1 MPFTKRMRGW
11 LLRLVLKR
19 TAAVMVG
26 LSLLAP
32 AVWLLVA
39 DLPWESGAT
48 DGVGLILGATGA
60 ALILAGLGGRRG
72 DWVEPG
78 RPD

>member
-1 MPFTKRMRGW
+1 MPLIKRLRGW

-26 LSLLAP
+26 VFLLAP
-32 AVWLLVA
+32 AVWLIVA
-39 DLPWESGAT
+39 DLSWENGAT
-48 DGVGLILGATGA
+48 DGLGLVLGASGT

-72 DWVEPG
+72 DWVE
-78 RPD
+78 

>member
-1 MPFTKRMRGW
+1 MPLIKRLRGW

-26 LSLLAP
+26 LFLLAP

-39 DLPWESGAT
+39 DLSWENGAT
-48 DGVGLILGATGA
+48 DGLGLVLGASGA

-72 DWVEPG
+72 DWVE
-78 RPD
+78 

>member
-1 MPFTKRMRGW
+1 MPLIKRLRGW

-26 LSLLAP
+26 VFLLAP
-32 AVWLLVA
+32 AVWLVVA
-39 DLPWESGAT
+39 DLSWENGAT
-48 DGVGLILGATGA
+48 DGLGLVLGASGA

-72 DWVEPG
+72 DWVE
-78 RPD
+78 

>member
-1 MPFTKRMRGW
+1 MPLIKRLRGW

-26 LSLLAP
+26 GFLLAP

-39 DLPWESGAT
+39 DLSWENGAT
-48 DGVGLILGATGA
+48 DGLGLVLGASGA

-72 DWVEPG
+72 DWVE
-78 RPD
+78 

>member
-1 MPFTKRMRGW
+1 MPLIKRLRGW

-26 LSLLAP
+26 GFLLAP

-39 DLPWESGAT
+39 DLSWENGAT
-48 DGVGLILGATGA
+48 DGFGLVLGASGA

-72 DWVEPG
+72 DWVE
-78 RPD
+78 